1 MSIDRNIPQVIA
13 LRERVETYFGKA
25 LIVHSDFIDLVAEIE
40 KSQHQHISETTL
52 ERVWGYSTR
61 GYNTISLHTL
71 DVLTRYVGYDNWIQ
85 FCNTLQN
92 DNEQESELFNNDSII
107 TADLPIGAL
116 IRIGWQPNRVC
127 IIRYLGDNRF
137 VAEKCENSTMREGDT
152 FLCLQFNIGKELLL
166 SNFCSKGMPSS
177 AQTYIVGQ
185 RHGLT
190 ILQLL

>member
-152 FLCLQFNIGKELLL
+152 FLCLQFNIGKELVL
-166 SNFCSKGMPSS
+166 SNFCSKVMPSS

>member
-71 DVLTRYVGYDNWIQ
+71 DVLTRYVGYDNWINSVIP
-85 FCNTLQN
+85 CKMTTSKSLSCSTTTL
-92 DNEQESELFNNDSII
+92 S
-107 TADLPIGAL
+107 
-116 IRIGWQPNRVC
+116 
-127 IIRYLGDNRF
+127 
-137 VAEKCENSTMREGDT
+137 
-152 FLCLQFNIGKELLL
+152 
-166 SNFCSKGMPSS
+166 
-177 AQTYIVGQ
+177 
-185 RHGLT
+185 
-190 ILQLL
+190 